1 METGSTQIRWFWSIL
16 GQIYPQE
23 TQILQKNKVFPETTS
38 LFLSND
44 TNPRSKIN
52 HRIIVELI
60 KKTPFFAKNGLFKIK
75 NRLVNKDQEVKDQFN
90 STYLEPRNS
99 GLTVGVQLFVVTPL
113 KLALFQF

>member
-1 METGSTQIRWFWSIL
+1 MKCLSGNRLYPTLRVLVLFWA
-16 GQIYPQE
+16 QF
-23 TQILQKNKVFPETTS
+23 TPETTS

-52 HRIIVELI
+52 HRILVELI

-99 GLTVGVQLFVVTPL
+99 GLTVGVQLFVVTRL

>member
-1 METGSTQIRWFWSIL
+1 MVLVHFGTNLPAGNSNIAKKQS
-16 GQIYPQE
+16 
-23 TQILQKNKVFPETTS
+23 FPRTTS

-52 HRIIVELI
+52 HRILVELI

-99 GLTVGVQLFVVTPL
+99 GLTVGVQLFVVTRL